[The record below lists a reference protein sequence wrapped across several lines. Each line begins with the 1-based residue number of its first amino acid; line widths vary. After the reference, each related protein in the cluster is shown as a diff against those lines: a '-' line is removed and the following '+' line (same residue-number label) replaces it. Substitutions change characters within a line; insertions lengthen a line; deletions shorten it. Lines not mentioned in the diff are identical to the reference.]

1 MRIINKC
8 FGLLFCLL
16 ISCRAN
22 VNEIT
27 AEVTTYKPPVEVSYN
42 ESKENCADCPNYRLI
57 DTVENGRAV
66 TIIYY
71 GNTKSKKFKNE
82 VWNYRNG
89 VLVNKIKDTIIE
101 NVRLFSKEEIN
112 GDETVITNFEKN
124 NPKKEYESIYKF
136 KKGKKVF
143 QISVSVDEK
152 GNVIEQKKGFD
163 EKGELITR
171 LQREHRAFQYPKDNQ
186 NNEITEYYKFGK
198 KHQWSKLTYIESKS
212 NSELQITRLETL
224 SYYNLKNELIKKE
237 FLKDISGTVSEVFS
251 GQDVKIVQ
259 KIELL
264 KTEYYKRGKLVK
276 TLVNDK
282 GR

>member
-8 FGLLFCLL
+8 FCLLFCLL
-16 ISCRAN
+16 ISCRTHI
-22 VNEIT
+22 NEIN
-27 AEVTTYKPPVEVSYN
+27 AEATPYKPPAEISYN

-82 VWNYRNG
+82 VWNYRDG
-89 VLVNKIKDTIIE
+89 VLMNKIKDTIIE
-101 NVRLFSKEEIN
+101 NIRLSSKEEIN
-112 GDETVITNFEKN
+112 GDEIVITNFEKN

-136 KKGKKVF
+136 KKGKIVF

-152 GNVIEQKKGFD
+152 GNAIEQKNGFD
-163 EKGELITR
+163 EKGEVITS

-186 NNEITEYYKFGK
+186 NNEITEYYRSGK
-198 KHQWSKLTYIESKS
+198 KYQWSKLNYIESKS
-212 NSELQITRLETL
+212 NGESQITRLETL
-224 SYYNLKNELIKKE
+224 SYYNLKNELIKRE

-251 GQDVKIVQ
+251 GQDVQIIQ

-264 KTEYYKRGKLVK
+264 KTEFYKRGKLIK

-282 GR
+282 